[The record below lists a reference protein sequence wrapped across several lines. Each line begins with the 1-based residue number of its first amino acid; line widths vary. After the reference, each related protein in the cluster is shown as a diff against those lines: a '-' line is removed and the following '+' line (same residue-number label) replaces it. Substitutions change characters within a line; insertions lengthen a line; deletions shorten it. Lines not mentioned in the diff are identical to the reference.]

1 MNVSR
6 GDVATLREAGV
17 DPDRLV
23 RIAAEFVRRHP
34 LREPAHG
41 TAPLSGAERRL
52 LRAAGARGLDA
63 DEATVGAAERRNL
76 STLAG
81 EYAQLVAGADSAD
94 EVARRLGVKGSRVR
108 QRVGERSL
116 YALDTSTGRV
126 FPRFQFHAAGTLPG
140 LGRVLAAFGPDAHP
154 VGIAR
159 FFLAP
164 TEDLESALLDGPV
177 SPRDWLIAGLPVDA
191 VVDLVDGH

>member
-1 MNVSR
+1 MGVSQ
-6 GDVATLREAGV
+6 GDAATLRDAGV
-17 DPDRLV
+17 DPDQLV

-34 LREPAHG
+34 LREPARDIV
-41 TAPLSGAERRL
+41 PLSGAERRL

-63 DEATVGAAERRNL
+63 DEATVAAAERRNL
-76 STLAG
+76 AVLAG

-116 YALDTSTGRV
+116 YALDTPAGRV
-126 FPRFQFHAAGTLPG
+126 FPRFQFHAAGVLPG
-140 LGRVLAAFGPDAHP
+140 LGRVLAALGPDAHP
-154 VGIAR
+154 VGVAR
-159 FFLAP
+159 FFLTP
-164 TEDLESALLDGPV
+164 TEDLESALLDGAV

-191 VVDLVDGH
+191 VVDLVGEH